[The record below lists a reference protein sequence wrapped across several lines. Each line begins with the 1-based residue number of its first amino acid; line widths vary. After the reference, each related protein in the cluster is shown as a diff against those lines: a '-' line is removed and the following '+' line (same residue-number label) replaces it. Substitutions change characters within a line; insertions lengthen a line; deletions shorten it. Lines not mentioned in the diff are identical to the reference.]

1 MLPHQPVAAR
11 TSTSKSDDADVFNTR
26 AAEGA
31 DSGEGGMRPAVRPGA
46 GALEEAA
53 MEARIEA
60 LEAKGE
66 AAIAKATA
74 IAAITE
80 AQASIKLAEANA
92 KAALVEAKAALA
104 EKRLSAH
111 SAAALR

>member
-60 LEAKGE
+60 LETKGQ
-66 AAIAKATA
+66 AAIA
-74 IAAITE
+74 
-80 AQASIKLAEANA
+80 QASVKLAEADA
-92 KAALVEAKAALA
+92 KAALTEARAALA
-104 EKRLSAH
+104 EKRLSLH
-111 SAAALR
+111 GTAAPRGH